1 MSATTITIK
10 TKKNTKKAAKMYFD
24 SIGIN
29 LSTAINMFLNDVI
42 SNRSVHFNIWNTDIW
57 SLQEVDFRD
66 LSIQAYKNLQ
76 RVENLNED
84 DFHTLTEKD
93 YVS

>member
-10 TKKNTKKAAKMYFD
+10 TKKNTKKAAKIYFD

-42 SNRSVHFNIWNTDIW
+42 SNRSVHFSIGNPDIW
-57 SLQEVDFRD
+57 LLQEVDFHD
-66 LSIQAYKNLQ
+66 LSMQARKNLQ
-76 RVENLNED
+76 RVENLDED
-84 DFHTLTEKD
+84 NFHTLTEKD